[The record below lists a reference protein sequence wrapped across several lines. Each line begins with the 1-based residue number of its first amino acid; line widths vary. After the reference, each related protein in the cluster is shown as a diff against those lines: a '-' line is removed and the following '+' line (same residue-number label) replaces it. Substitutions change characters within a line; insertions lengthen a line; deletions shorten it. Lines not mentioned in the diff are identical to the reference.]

1 MEGLTIS
8 ISFVQAL
15 LARAK
20 QSGHDIDALLD
31 LGLAYSTGSCG
42 REIDLISA
50 HKWFNLAALGGS
62 EEAQYCRADIAC
74 QMTGREI
81 AEAQRSARTWL
92 ATQNA
97 H

>member
-1 MEGLTIS
+1 MATNPAS
-8 ISFVQAL
+8 ILGTQ
-15 LARAK
+15 
-20 QSGHDIDALLD
+20 DIDTLLD
-31 LGLAYSTGSCG
+31 LGFACSTGTRG
-42 REIDLISA
+42 YEIDLISA

-62 EEAQYCRADIAC
+62 QEAQYCRADIAD

-92 ATQNA
+92 ATHNA

>member
-1 MEGLTIS
+1 MATNPAS
-8 ISFVQAL
+8 I
-15 LARAK
+15 LAA
-20 QSGHDIDALLD
+20 QDIDALLD
-31 LGLAYSTGSCG
+31 LGLAYSTGAQG
-42 REIDLISA
+42 YEIDLISA

-62 EEAQYCRADIAC
+62 EEAQFCRADIAD

-92 ATQNA
+92 ATHNA